1 MPGNVRQGNSILSGT
16 LRFEAIIPNISFQ
29 ITKIKTIPVLSTPLS
44 IILAERKSNNNIYSN
59 GSKDSSRND
68 NVNKDLGPRPPQ
80 VGYITLNQTRKIIP
94 LLENDPIVSL
104 TPLVGVWTAFNDWND
119 TMINNYDSS
128 SNNNNHYNNNYSKKS
143 KNNNTDHDHGQRQD
157 STSMSMSMSVSHI
170 NNPLTWAISMR
181 FLFNEYIKERVF
193 VAEETFLLVS
203 ESQKRSCQRHFSFF
217 KVFHFLYITNSTN

>member
-1 MPGNVRQGNSILSGT
+1 MSGT

-80 VGYITLNQTRKIIP
+80 VGYVTLNQTRKIIP

-128 SNNNNHYNNNYSKKS
+128 KNNNHYNNNYSK
-143 KNNNTDHDHGQRQD
+143 NNNNNNNDNDHGQRED
-157 STSMSMSMSVSHI
+157 STSISMSHI

-203 ESQKRSCQRHFSFF
+203 ESQKRCCQRHFSFLKNSNF
-217 KVFHFLYITNSTN
+217 RNNTNSTNYRFFFFYSI